1 MKSRAYAQKAS
12 QKIDDISIETERLS
26 TATDKVEREVIAA
39 RLGRLQS
46 EKDEY
51 VRLQIAATNG
61 IDTLQ
66 NELKAM
72 SDSAILPQ
80 VVR

>member
-1 MKSRAYAQKAS
+1 M
-12 QKIDDISIETERLS
+12 
-26 TATDKVEREVIAA
+26 IAA
-39 RLGRLQS
+39 RLKHLQS

-72 SDSAILPQ
+72 SDSAIVPQ
-80 VVR
+80 VVK